1 MARLRP
7 TRAAALFG
15 TFVLTACIALPGA
28 SASTGSPP
36 TGEKLRSARDR
47 LHALE
52 RRIAERSSVVDAAH
66 AQLLESLTKLDRE
79 RQKQAQIQGQ
89 LVDLDIRLRDT
100 QTAYGTIQARLD
112 ARAVNA
118 YMFGPQEGLAIVLGA
133 SSAGELADRVGFVD
147 SLTAAD
153 AELGRATARVAERLD
168 GLRAVQARLLR
179 SQDAVVA
186 TVRSEEQDVA
196 ATFATQAAA
205 LQDLSDARK
214 DLVST
219 VAALQ
224 GRLDREE
231 QQALNEARHG
241 SSFESFDGWAKL
253 LLARLGDRVCR
264 NDRIVIV
271 AWETAEFTKARWNP
285 LATTHDM
292 PGATDF
298 NSVGVKNY
306 VSLEQGLQA
315 TIETLRL
322 GKGSYG
328 YGAILDGLAN
338 CDDPMTTALAI
349 NASAWCHGCAGG
361 RYVIAVVPSI
371 EAYFDDH
378 GL

>member
-1 MARLRP
+1 MARHRP
-7 TRAAALFG
+7 TRVAAVFGTFLLAAAL
-15 TFVLTACIALPGA
+15 VLPAA
-28 SASTGSPP
+28 SAIGSPS
-36 TGEKLRSARDR
+36 TGEKLRSAKDR

-52 RRIAERSSVVDAAH
+52 ARIAERARAVDTAH
-66 AQLLESLTKLDRE
+66 AQLLRSLTELDVA
-79 RQKQAQIQGQ
+79 RQKQARIQGQ

-100 QTAYGTIQARLD
+100 QAAYGAIQARLD

-133 SSAGELADRVGFVD
+133 STAGELADRVGFVD
-147 SLTAAD
+147 SLTASD
-153 AELGRATARVAERLD
+153 AELGRATARVAGRLD
-168 GLRAVQARLLR
+168 GLRTTQARLLR
-179 SQDAVVA
+179 SQGAIVA
-186 TVRSEEQDVA
+186 TMGTQEQAVA
-196 ATFATQAAA
+196 ATFAVQAAA
-205 LQDLSDARK
+205 LQDLSDARR

-219 VAALQ
+219 VSALQ

-231 QQALNEARHG
+231 QRALDQARHG
-241 SSFESFDGWAKL
+241 SSFESFDGWSKL
-253 LLARLGDRVCR
+253 LLARLRDRVCV
-264 NDRIVIV
+264 NDRIVII

-322 GKGSYG
+322 GKDSYG

-361 RYVIAVVPSI
+361 RYVIDIVPSV
-371 EAYFDDH
+371 EAYFRDH
-378 GL
+378 GLG